1 LIWFYF
7 IVCIAAILFAGTKLA
22 KYGDIIAEKTGLG
35 RVWIGLL
42 LLAFIT
48 SLPELTTGISSVA
61 LVKIPDLAMGTLLG
75 SCLFNLLI
83 LAVLDILHRRVPILT
98 NASRS
103 HIASAGVGI
112 LLITVAAVSIFA
124 GEGFSGISLA
134 WIGLPSIIIFGLY
147 VVGVRELFR
156 FERKQKSAVPAN
168 DSPQYADVSMRKV
181 WIKFAL
187 AAAIVVGAGIWLA
200 YIGEGI
206 DQATGWG
213 ASFVGSLFLAFT
225 TSVPELAL
233 TIAAIRIGAI
243 DMAVADL
250 MGANMIN
257 IAKIF
262 ILDIF
267 YTPGSLISAV
277 STSHI
282 TTALVA
288 IGMTVVVILGLLFR
302 QKRKTFKFVSWY
314 AVLLIALYIFGAYSL
329 FTMG

>member
-48 SLPELTTGISSVA
+48 SLPELTTGISAVA

-262 ILDIF
+262 ILDMF

>member
-48 SLPELTTGISSVA
+48 SLPELTTGISAVA

-200 YIGEGI
+200 YIGDGI

>member
-48 SLPELTTGISSVA
+48 SLPELTTGISAVA

>member
-1 LIWFYF
+1 LVWFNF

-22 KYGDIIAEKTGLG
+22 KYGDVIAARTGLG

-48 SLPELTTGISSVA
+48 SLPELTTGISAVA

-103 HIASAGVGI
+103 HLASAGVGI

-156 FERKQKSAVPAN
+156 FERKQQSAAPED
-168 DSPQYADVSMRKV
+168 DSPQYDDVSMKAI

-187 AAAIVVGAGIWLA
+187 AAAVVIGAGIWLA
-200 YIGEGI
+200 YIGEDI
-206 DQATGWG
+206 AKVTGLG

-233 TIAAIRIGAI
+233 TIAAVRIGAI

-257 IAKIF
+257 MAKIF

-302 QKRKTFKFVSWY
+302 QKRKTFKFISWY
-314 AVLLIALYIFGAYSL
+314 AVVLIALYIFGAYSL
-329 FTMG
+329 FTLG